1 MIQKVHQIYE
11 ENDSILWMTTS
22 GTGLCRVLVKY
33 LPDGTFEATH
43 VKQFVFKEGKK
54 DINDFFPMYVEGDSV
69 MWLGS
74 RGMGLIRFNFHTE
87 AYKVYLLGGKDKF
100 AINDILAICPDNNR
114 LYLGTVSG

>member
-1 MIQKVHQIYE
+1 
-11 ENDSILWMTTS
+11 
-22 GTGLCRVLVKY
+22 
-33 LPDGTFEATH
+33 
-43 VKQFVFKEGKK
+43 
-54 DINDFFPMYVEGDSV
+54 

-114 LYLGTVSG
+114 LYLGTVSGLVQLEFDQRNNPVVFVSVKNKVS